1 MTIEVETF
9 KIVDKLNLMIKVLE
23 ILKGSHMEVIIL
35 EATGEIE
42 VEIEVVKEGEI
53 EVVDLWI
60 EGVSEEIEVVTILAE
75 EEDHSIVEE
84 E

>member
-1 MTIEVETF
+1 MMIEVETF
-9 KIVDKLNLMIKVLE
+9 KIVDKLKLMIKVLE

-35 EATGEIE
+35 ETIGEIEEGIEVVKE
-42 VEIEVVKEGEI
+42 VEIEVVG
-53 EVVDLWI
+53 LWI
-60 EGVSEEIEVVTILAE
+60 EEVLEEIEEVSILVE